1 MKILFIDTVHDILK
15 QRLEE
20 AGHTCIDGTRFSLEE
35 CGLHLKDTEGIIIRA
50 RFTMNEDLLQF
61 APKLK
66 FIARSGAGMENID
79 VIYCEERGIK
89 LLNAPEGNRN
99 AVGEQALGMLLSL
112 MNKIHTANRDVKQ
125 GKWEREFNRGLELDG
140 KTVGIIGFG
149 NNGSAFARKLQG
161 FDVRILAYDKYKSG
175 FFSGQVE
182 EANLQEI
189 FEEADIVS
197 FHIPQNEETM
207 FMANDAFFTN
217 FRKPIFLLN
226 LSRGKIVETGALLK
240 AIKSGKVLG
249 AGLDVLEYEKSSFEH
264 FFDNSM
270 PENFRELISRD
281 EVLLTPHVGGWTTES
296 YFKLSNVLADKILAA
311 YPNA

>member
-264 FFDNSM
+264 FFDNSL